1 MPGHNYIESIN
12 EGTLRSQGG
21 KTIQIG
27 AFGAITNS
35 GGAIPAGQAG
45 VDYQGFARGAMLIN
59 TTGTS
64 TSNTVYINLGT
75 TATATWTALT
85 VS

>member
-12 EGTLRSQGG
+12 EGTLRSHGG
-21 KTIQIG
+21 KIFQVVAIGSTAPTAANVDMQGYAIG
-27 AFGAITNS
+27 AI
-35 GGAIPAGQAG
+35 
-45 VDYQGFARGAMLIN
+45 MIN

-64 TSNTVYINLGT
+64 TTDTLYVNRGNTT
-75 TATATWTALT
+75 TATWTALT